1 MKLIGFNFTKTSVEK
16 LSENLNNV
24 KVNTNMDIKDISKT
38 ESDFLNKTE
47 DLLKL
52 DFTYAVNY
60 DTDIAKIELAG
71 RVFFSLDPQ
80 TSKKVLKEWKDK
92 KVHEEIKLPLINV
105 ILRKSNVK
113 ALQLEDEMGLPLHIP
128 LPTLKKEKKE

>member
-92 KVHEEIKLPLINV
+92 KVHEEIKLPLI